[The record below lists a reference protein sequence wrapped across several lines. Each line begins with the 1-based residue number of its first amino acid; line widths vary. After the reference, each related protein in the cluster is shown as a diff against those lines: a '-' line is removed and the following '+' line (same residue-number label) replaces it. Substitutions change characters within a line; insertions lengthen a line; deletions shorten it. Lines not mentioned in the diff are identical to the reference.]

1 MDPQVEGLLQMM
13 AAQAAAAPPASVWEQ
28 DAKTFRANS
37 EVMFR
42 AFNAPMPTSVAIA
55 DRTVPGPAGPIP
67 VKVFTPAG
75 SGMRPL
81 LVYLHGGGWVI
92 GSPATHAKLC
102 AELAE
107 GAGCVV
113 VSVDYRMAP
122 EYPAPAPLDDC
133 VAAIRYIVAN
143 AGEFGADATR
153 FAIGGDS
160 AGGNLSAAAALRLR
174 DEGGPQASLLL
185 LLYGAYTGNNDS
197 PSVIENGVG
206 KLLTREAM
214 LWFYA
219 QYLSGGADPKD
230 PYIAPIHGDLRGL
243 PACHLIVGTQD
254 PLLDDSKLFAEAL
267 KKAGVPATL
276 SIYQDQVHVFMQLT
290 AMLDGGKK
298 AVAEACEALRGA
310 LRPQAASTIV
320 STVGSGSGAA
330 T

>member
-1 MDPQVEGLLQMM
+1 MDAQVEGLLQMM
-13 AAQAAAAPPASVWEQ
+13 AAQAAVANVPPMWEQ
-28 DAKTFRANS
+28 DAATARAGA
-37 EVMFR
+37 ELAFQ
-42 AFNAPMPTSVAIA
+42 AFNAPMPTGVAIA
-55 DRTVPGPAGPIP
+55 DRTVPGPAGAIP

-75 SGMRPL
+75 SGVRPL

-122 EYPAPAPLDDC
+122 EHPAPAPLEDC
-133 VAAIRYIVAN
+133 VAAIRHIVAN

-160 AGGNLSAAAALRLR
+160 AGGNLTAVAALKLR
-174 DEGGPQASLLL
+174 DDGGPQASLLL
-185 LLYGAYTGNNDS
+185 LLYGAFTGNNDS
-197 PSVIENGVG
+197 PSVIENGEG
-206 KLLTREAM
+206 KILTRDAM
-214 LWFYA
+214 KWFYGH
-219 QYLSGGADPKD
+219 YLSGGADPKD
-230 PYIAPIHGDLRGL
+230 PYIAPINGDLKGL

-254 PLLDDSKLFAEAL
+254 PLFDDSKLFAEAL
-267 KKAGVPATL
+267 TEAGVPATL

-290 AMLDGGKK
+290 AMLDGAKK
-298 AVAEACEALRGA
+298 AVAEACEALKGA
-310 LRPQAASTIV
+310 LTPQAASTTA
-320 STVGSGSGAA
+320 SAVGRGSGAA